1 MRKRVRTLGA
11 DISGATSIEM
21 AGVAVVSVVAVLFV
35 AKSIGPKVSA
45 AFAQPLAGAFQ
56 TGHSSATVPPSVPP
70 EWRRA
75 CRPGG
80 QDLDRPE
87 CRMR

>member
-11 DISGATSIEM
+11 DIRGATSIEM

-45 AFAQPLAGAFQ
+45 AFAQPLAGAFE
-56 TGHSSATVPPSVPP
+56 TGNGPAAVRPSIQP
-70 EWRRA
+70 ERRWA
-75 CRPGG
+75 CRPG

-87 CRMR
+87 CRIR